1 MSSEND
7 NQPDSS
13 QKTDSRRASQTD
25 DIYSIYEQNMQK
37 YFENIRKNYP
47 QYFQAVT
54 DFQQEYIKTAEKT
67 LEVMISTQREFIN
80 QSGMCV
86 EISNDI
92 KNALVNS
99 SKQIIRANNM
109 NNKIRN
115 SIIHAMT
122 SYLEAF
128 RENVSSFADLN
139 KCVIK

>member
-13 QKTDSRRASQTD
+13 QKTDANRASQTD

-54 DFQQEYIKTAEKT
+54 DFQQEYIKTVEKT
-67 LEVMISTQREFIN
+67 LEVMISIQQEFSNHIMN
-80 QSGMCV
+80 V
-86 EISNDI
+86 EISQDV

-99 SKQIIRANNM
+99 SKQIIRVNNM

-122 SYLEAF
+122 SNLRTF

-139 KCVIK
+139 KCVFK